1 MITLTL
7 RTNIQCLLEQV
18 YSNPEQYL
26 NSFELEGRKVNMVLK
41 GALPIP
47 IGELN
52 TDIPSVALKL
62 LKIKSWRVDK
72 NLEDTLSLALNLII

>member
-1 MITLTL
+1 
-7 RTNIQCLLEQV
+7 
-18 YSNPEQYL
+18 
-26 NSFELEGRKVNMVLK
+26 MVLK

-72 NLEDTLSLALNLII
+72 NLGDNLSLALNLII